1 MKKLLIVIIISTIM
15 LVSCRDSSQETSYI
29 RKKIEVKVG
38 EYGVFENKGYKK
50 TIRYQGLVNDKT
62 FAIANGSRWAVNI
75 FYPIDTKE
83 LVYQGKYVFEV
94 EEVTPYKLTVIYKGS
109 KEQ

>member
-1 MKKLLIVIIISTIM
+1 MKKLLIAIIISTIM

-29 RKKIEVKVG
+29 GKKIEVKVG
-38 EYGVFENKGYKK
+38 GYGVFKHKGYEKI
-50 TIRYQGLVNDKT
+50 IRYQGLVNDKT
-62 FAIANGSRWAVNI
+62 FAIGPRWAVNI